1 MVYIESGYIEI
12 TEIEIVLPKNVSEVK
27 DNVFSTLVLLE
38 GMPLL
43 LTKLWIGPQW
53 SPRDTFRF

>member
-27 DNVFSTLVLLE
+27 DKVFSTLVLLE

-43 LTKLWIGPQW
+43 LTKLLIGPQW
-53 SPRDTFRF
+53 FPRDTFRF

>member
-27 DNVFSTLVLLE
+27 DKVFSTLVLLE

-43 LTKLWIGPQW
+43 LTKLRIGPQW
-53 SPRDTFRF
+53 FPRDTFRF